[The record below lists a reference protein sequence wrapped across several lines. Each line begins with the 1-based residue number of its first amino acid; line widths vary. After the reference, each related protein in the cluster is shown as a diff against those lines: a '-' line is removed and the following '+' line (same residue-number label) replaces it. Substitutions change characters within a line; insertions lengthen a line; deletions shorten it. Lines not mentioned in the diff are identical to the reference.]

1 MDNTN
6 LSPLL
11 RKLVTHAETFDG
23 QPPAALTAERFLY
36 AVLCA
41 ADPKFAPG
49 SDEEAAEL
57 EKLNILLSEFFRAE
71 NGGGSTDTV
80 RHMLLAKIK
89 TDDRRT
95 QQQCTQYMH
104 TRLSRAEKA
113 AKDAGCS
120 DVSSDML
127 LDAVFRRPDAFIGE
141 VRIAAAAPEVREFY
155 ERSKRQADARLQKA
169 FGKETGK

>member
-11 RKLVTHAETFDG
+11 RKLVTYAETFDG
-23 QPPAALTAERFLY
+23 QPPAALTAERFMY
-36 AVLCA
+36 AALCA
-41 ADPKFAPG
+41 TEPEITSG
-49 SDEEAAEL
+49 SDEETAEL
-57 EKLNILLSEFFRAE
+57 EKLNTLLSDFFRAE
-71 NGGGSTDTV
+71 SGSGRLDAV
-80 RHMLLAKIK
+80 RHMLLAKIE

-95 QQQCTQYMH
+95 QCVSYMR

-113 AKDAGCS
+113 AADAGCS

-127 LDAVFRRPDAFIGE
+127 LDAVLRRPDVFIGE
-141 VRIAAAAPEVREFY
+141 VRIAAAAPEAREFY
-155 ERSKRQADARLQKA
+155 ERSKQQADVRLQKA